1 MIGLNIWGSGRL
13 VIPLDMGRSSRHGL
27 ALWSATSRRATIVR
41 RIADVCLSSVGPRL
55 TPGRR
60 VTVRWPEVL
69 GEAEWREIGQ
79 HITGLVAPFEHV
91 VSYQP
96 PQETRAGMALL
107 LVGSGKRL
115 AFVKVRQR
123 EDTGLVRETDVL
135 EALAG
140 GTRGLWTPTVLGT
153 GTTQTWRYV
162 VTDPIP
168 SARHMPCFRLP
179 DNGLVDW
186 YQEQIKSVLGT
197 GPQGLVPMHG
207 DFAPWNVRS
216 LSTGKIAII
225 DWEDVGWGPS
235 GADLAYLSAA
245 GRAMRRRA
253 AESRIHPSEAAAFW
267 RQRLEGRNPSGR
279 RDQILRDRML
289 SALTA
294 E

>member
-13 VIPLDMGRSSRHGL
+13 VIPIDMGRSSRHGL
-27 ALWSATSRRATIVR
+27 ALWSATSRRATTAR
-41 RIADVCLSSVGPRL
+41 RVADLSLSSLGPRL

-60 VTVRWPEVL
+60 VTVRWPEIL

-79 HITGLVAPFEHV
+79 HIASFLASFEHV

-107 LVGSGKRL
+107 LVGSGKPL
-115 AFVKVRQR
+115 AFVKIRQR
-123 EDTGLVRETDVL
+123 EDPNLVRETDVL
-135 EALAG
+135 EVLAG
-140 GTRGLWTPTVLGT
+140 GTRDVWTPRVLGT
-153 GTTQTWRYV
+153 GTTRTWRYV
-162 VTDPIP
+162 VTDPLP

-186 YQEQIKSVLGT
+186 YQESIKSVLEI

-207 DFAPWNVRS
+207 DFAPWNVRR
-216 LSTGKIAII
+216 LPDGRIAII
-225 DWEDVGWGPS
+225 DWEDAGWGPS

-253 AESRIHPSEAAAFW
+253 AESRTHSSEAAAFW
-267 RQRLEGRNPSGR
+267 RQHLERSDPSGR

-289 SALTA
+289 SALTD